1 MAVRSKLMLS
11 CYMKQTVAEY
21 HTSLTFMGWMSQE
34 YKLYNGPVIVSYTQ
48 RRKIT
53 VVYSLI
59 IHDCTTLTSCENV
72 LNENTART
80 EGIQITFFIMSSISL
95 VTHLKKN

>member
-1 MAVRSKLMLS
+1 
-11 CYMKQTVAEY
+11 
-21 HTSLTFMGWMSQE
+21 MGWMSQE

-72 LNENTART
+72 LNENTFRT
-80 EGIQITFFIMSSISL
+80 EGIEITFYNEFYISCK
-95 VTHLKKN
+95 TFKKQQHGVHI